1 MNNEIDLDFS
11 NLLLKLS
18 DNFHRNEEI
27 NEEIYQKLKQFYSQ
41 IKRHEYSVISQIV
54 FNQEDEKNEC
64 LEYNLYYIVQK
75 AESSNT
81 IYKKNFKKLY
91 DHLRLSM
98 NQKKYI
104 DEHLEQ
110 LRNKQKQ
117 TEEIFLEAFSTTSAT
132 LEAIDSKAERQ
143 AEKQKDFLE
152 KQSETFSSKM
162 YKFEQRLKKIYSDFV
177 AILGIFSAVIFAA
190 FGGLEILK
198 NILGN
203 IVLVPTGKL
212 LLFSS
217 LTVGGIVSLVF
228 LLLNGLSKLTGLSL
242 RSCKCESDE
251 ECNCNVVQ
259 KHPTLVI
266 IYQVLLFIALIG
278 ITEYFIDYNA
288 IFIEIMD
295 NYEAWIQLLIVLGLS
310 TLFIISSFLW
320 FKCKRNQKK

>member
-1 MNNEIDLDFS
+1 MNNEIDFS
-11 NLLLKLS
+11 KLLLELS
-18 DNFHRNEEI
+18 GNFRRNKVI
-27 NEEIYQKLKQFYSQ
+27 NEEIYQKLEQFYAK
-41 IKRHEYSVISQIV
+41 IERHEYSVISQIV

-64 LEYNLYYIVQK
+64 LEYNLDYIVKK
-75 AESSNT
+75 AAATNSV
-81 IYKKNFKKLY
+81 YKKNFKKLY

-110 LRNKQKQ
+110 LRNKQNQ
-117 TEEIFLEAFSTTSAT
+117 TEELILDAFSATSTSLQKIENKAATQEAFLE
-132 LEAIDSKAERQ
+132 E
-143 AEKQKDFLE
+143 
-152 KQSETFSSKM
+152 QSEKLRNHSDKM
-162 YKFEQRLKKIYSDFV
+162 DDIEKRSKKITSDFV
-177 AILGIFSAVIFAA
+177 SILGIFSAVIFAA

>member
-1 MNNEIDLDFS
+1 
-11 NLLLKLS
+11 
-18 DNFHRNEEI
+18 
-27 NEEIYQKLKQFYSQ
+27 
-41 IKRHEYSVISQIV
+41 
-54 FNQEDEKNEC
+54 
-64 LEYNLYYIVQK
+64 
-75 AESSNT
+75 
-81 IYKKNFKKLY
+81 
-91 DHLRLSM
+91 
-98 NQKKYI
+98 
-104 DEHLEQ
+104 
-110 LRNKQKQ
+110 
-117 TEEIFLEAFSTTSAT
+117 
-132 LEAIDSKAERQ
+132 
-143 AEKQKDFLE
+143 
-152 KQSETFSSKM
+152 
-162 YKFEQRLKKIYSDFV
+162 
-177 AILGIFSAVIFAA
+177 
-190 FGGLEILK
+190 
-198 NILGN
+198 
-203 IVLVPTGKL
+203 LVPTGKL